1 MKYFSIRELTKS
13 ATAARKGIDNSPSTQ
28 VEQNLTALIEM
39 VLDPLRE
46 AYGKPIIVTSGY
58 RCEKLNRAVGGAANS
73 QHVKGEAADIRS
85 VQDTPEE
92 NKKLFDLIVK
102 LKLPFD
108 QLINEY
114 NYDWVHVS
122 FCLRHRRQKLKAV
135 KKNGKTTYICV
146 Q

>member
-1 MKYFSIRELTKS
+1 MKYFTIQELTKS
-13 ATAARKGIDNSPSTQ
+13 ATAQRRGINNDPSIEVRKS
-28 VEQNLTALIEM
+28 LTALIEK

-58 RCEKLNRAVGGAANS
+58 RCERLNRAVGGAASS

-92 NKKLFDLIVK
+92 NKKLYDLIVK
-102 LKLPFD
+102 LGLPFD

-114 NYDWVHVS
+114 GYDWVHVS
-122 FCLRHRRQKLKAV
+122 FCSRHRRQKLKAV
-135 KKNGKTTYICV
+135 KKNGRTSYV
-146 Q
+146 RV